1 MALSWGCLK
10 RSIKA
15 SPSRRCRVSVD
26 VTHRTAIHAAAR
38 ARAAALPLD
47 ELNPADPQGFV
58 DDTVGYVFERLRRE
72 DPVHRSHSPIPGI
85 DTYWSV
91 TRYKDIMQVDTSH
104 GIYSSEEGITLMDF
118 PPGDEQ
124 KLPMFIA
131 MDPPKHD
138 EQRKAVGPI
147 VAPSNLNNWQEL
159 IRERTIKVL
168 EGLPRDETFNW
179 VDKVSIELT
188 TYMLATLF
196 DFPLQDRRLLTH
208 WSDMATANKLTN
220 PEAPEPEVRMAE
232 LRKMLEYFTR
242 LWNERV
248 NAPPRTDL
256 VSMLA
261 HGAATRNMGSAEYM
275 GNLALLIVG
284 GNDTTRNSMTG
295 GLLALHENPQEMAKL
310 RANPA
315 LVESLVPEIIRWQ
328 TPLAYMRRSALVDTE
343 LGGKQIR
350 KGDKLAMWYLSGNRD
365 DAAIAEPNQF
375 IVDRERPRQHL
386 SFGFGIHRCVGNR
399 LAELQLKIL
408 WEEILR
414 RFESIEV
421 VGEPTRIR
429 SAFVR
434 GFSDLPVRI
443 TG

>member
-1 MALSWGCLK
+1 
-10 RSIKA
+10 
-15 SPSRRCRVSVD
+15 
-26 VTHRTAIHAAAR
+26 
-38 ARAAALPLD
+38 LD
-47 ELNPADPQGFV
+47 QLDPADPQGFV

-72 DPVHRSHSPIPGI
+72 DPVHRSHSPVPGI

-91 TRYKDIMQVDTSH
+91 TRYQDIMHVDSH
-104 GIYSSEEGITLMDF
+104 HELYSSEGGITLMDF
-118 PPGDEQ
+118 PADDEQ
-124 KLPMFIA
+124 KLKMFIA

-138 EQRKAVGPI
+138 EQRKAVSPI
-147 VAPSNLNNWQEL
+147 VAPANLNNWREL
-159 IRERTIKVL
+159 IRQRTGQVL
-168 EGLPRDETFNW
+168 DSLPRNETFDW

-196 DFPLQDRRLLTH
+196 DFPLQDRRLLTY
-208 WSDMATANKLTN
+208 WSDISTANKLTN
-220 PEAPEPEVRMAE
+220 PDAPEPEVRMAE

-248 NAPPRTDL
+248 NEAPRSDL
-256 VSMLA
+256 ISMLA
-261 HGAATRNMGSAEYM
+261 HGPATRNMGPLEYM
-275 GNLALLIVG
+275 GNLVLLIVG

-295 GLLALHENPQEMAKL
+295 GLLALNDFPEEMAKL

-315 LVESLVPEIIRWQ
+315 LIEGMVSEIIRWQ
-328 TPLAYMRRSALVDTE
+328 TPLAYMRRTAVRDTE
-343 LGGKQIR
+343 LGGKQI
-350 KGDKLAMWYLSGNRD
+350 KEGDKLAMWYLSGNRD
-365 DAAIAEPNQF
+365 AAAIREPDRF

-414 RFESIEV
+414 RFERIEV
-421 VGEPTRIR
+421 VGEPTRVR

-434 GFSDLPVRI
+434 GFRKLPVRI
-443 TG
+443 AG